1 MISPQNDPGKRVCTH
16 LAPPAEVDLISSH
29 THTCRRYK
37 DAHLKTEFDNMALR
51 NDSAIFDEEEE
62 EGDDS
67 LVVANRLASDSE
79 EEINTGEV
87 RQ

>member
-1 MISPQNDPGKRVCTH
+1 MHTPTP
-16 LAPPAEVDLISSH
+16 APDELPH
-29 THTCRRYK
+29 THTHPCRRYR
-37 DAHLKTEFDNMALR
+37 DAHLKTEFDDMALR

-67 LVVANRLASDSE
+67 LVVANRLVSDSE

>member
-1 MISPQNDPGKRVCTH
+1 MDT
-16 LAPPAEVDLISSH
+16 LAPVVDLISSH
-29 THTCRRYK
+29 THTPTCRRYK
-37 DAHLKTEFDNMALR
+37 DAHLKTEFDNMAFR

>member
-1 MISPQNDPGKRVCTH
+1 
-16 LAPPAEVDLISSH
+16 
-29 THTCRRYK
+29 
-37 DAHLKTEFDNMALR
+37 MALR

-67 LVVANRLASDSE
+67 LVVANRLVSDSE